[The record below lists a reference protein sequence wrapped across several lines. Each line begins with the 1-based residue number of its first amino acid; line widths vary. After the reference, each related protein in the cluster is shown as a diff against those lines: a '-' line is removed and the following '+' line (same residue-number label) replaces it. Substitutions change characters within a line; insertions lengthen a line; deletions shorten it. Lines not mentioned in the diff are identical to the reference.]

1 VSQLSAPSIF
11 GGGLQS
17 FADDLAS
24 ALQRKPARQEE
35 LRRAIAAWRQEH
47 RRLAGV
53 GGGGGGGG
61 RSKEAATA
69 ATAAAPSWACAACT
83 FVNEAEELRCGM
95 CGTVKTGG
103 TEKLQ
108 TTLAAFS

>member
-1 VSQLSAPSIF
+1 
-11 GGGLQS
+11 LQS

-53 GGGGGGGG
+53 GGGGGGG
-61 RSKEAATA
+61 RSKEA

-95 CGTVKTGG
+95 CGTAKTGG

>member
-1 VSQLSAPSIF
+1 M
-11 GGGLQS
+11 QS

-53 GGGGGGGG
+53 GGGGGGG
-61 RSKEAATA
+61 RSKEA

>member
-1 VSQLSAPSIF
+1 
-11 GGGLQS
+11 LQS

>member
-69 ATAAAPSWACAACT
+69 AAPSWACAACT

>member
-1 VSQLSAPSIF
+1 
-11 GGGLQS
+11 LQS

-53 GGGGGGGG
+53 GGGGGGG
-61 RSKEAATA
+61 RSKEA